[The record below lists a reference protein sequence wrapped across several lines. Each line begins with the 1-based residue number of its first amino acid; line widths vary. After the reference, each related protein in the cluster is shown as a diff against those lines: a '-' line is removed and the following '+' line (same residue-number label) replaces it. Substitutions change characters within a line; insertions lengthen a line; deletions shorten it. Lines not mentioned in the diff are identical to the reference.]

1 MVIQAYSAPSHT
13 SRPRGGGWLAIALIA
28 ASVLCP
34 VRASSTPPAPGSLP
48 SLPFAP
54 GEDLTFAVKY
64 GVVRAGDARLAVEA
78 GKTPGHFRFLSTAK
92 SARFFDTFFPVDD
105 RIVSVWSSDLRLPME
120 FEKRSREGKY
130 KKDVSY
136 RFDHDRGVALYANG
150 RREKIS
156 PGTQDV
162 LSAFYLVRTHKLVPG
177 TTFEIPNHADG
188 KNYQLV
194 VKVHDRETVNV
205 PAGRFDCVVV
215 EPLLRTSGLFKQEG
229 RLLIWVTD
237 DSRHM
242 PVLMKSKIAV
252 GSIVAELESFRL
264 GRPVEPAQGPGAP
277 AQGNA
282 GGQ

>member
-1 MVIQAYSAPSHT
+1 MVIQAC
-13 SRPRGGGWLAIALIA
+13 SRPPRGSWLAIVLVA
-28 ASVLCP
+28 ASILFP
-34 VRASSTPPAPGSLP
+34 VWAQSTPPASGILSV
-48 SLPFAP
+48 LPFAP
-54 GEDLTFAVKY
+54 GEDLTFGVKY

-78 GKTPGHFRFLSTAK
+78 GKSPDLYRLLSTAK
-92 SARFFDTFFPVDD
+92 SSRFFDTFFPVDD
-105 RIVSVWSSDLRLPME
+105 RVVSDWSPSLRVPMH

-130 KKDVSY
+130 RKDVSY
-136 RFDHDRGVALYANG
+136 RFDHDRGIALYANG

-162 LSAFYLVRTHKLVPG
+162 LSAFYLMRTHKLVPG

-188 KNYQLV
+188 KNYELV
-194 VKVHDRETVNV
+194 VKVHERETVTV
-205 PAGRFDCVVV
+205 PAGRFACVVV

-237 DSRHM
+237 DARHM

-264 GRPVEPAQGPGAP
+264 GRPVEPAQGAGGP

>member
-1 MVIQAYSAPSHT
+1 M
-13 SRPRGGGWLAIALIA
+13 AIVWIVTATFSL
-28 ASVLCP
+28 P
-34 VRASSTPPAPGSLP
+34 VWAQSTPPAAEILP

-54 GEDLTFAVKY
+54 GEDLNFAVKY

-78 GKTPGHFRFLSTAK
+78 GKTPDLYRFLSTAK
-92 SARFFDTFFPVDD
+92 SSRFFDTFFPVDD
-105 RIVSVWSSDLRLPME
+105 RVVSDWSSSLRVPMH

-136 RFDHDRGVALYANG
+136 RFDHDLGVALYSNG
-150 RREKIS
+150 RREKILA
-156 PGTQDV
+156 GTQDV
-162 LSAFYLVRTHKLVPG
+162 LSAFYIMRTHKLVPG

-188 KNYQLV
+188 KNYELV
-194 VKVHDRETVNV
+194 VKVHERETVDV
-205 PAGRFDCVVV
+205 PAGRFSCVVV

-264 GRPVEPAQGPGAP
+264 GRPVEPAQGTGAP

-282 GGQ
+282 GGR